1 MWCAC
6 IKYDFNCYW
15 TALDIRSPVCL
26 IYFMKYVESEIEN
39 SLYGKS
45 ILGLHKKNGHVLIA
59 RINSKILLNLT
70 S

>member
-1 MWCAC
+1 
-6 IKYDFNCYW
+6 
-15 TALDIRSPVCL
+15 
-26 IYFMKYVESEIEN
+26 MKYVESEIEN